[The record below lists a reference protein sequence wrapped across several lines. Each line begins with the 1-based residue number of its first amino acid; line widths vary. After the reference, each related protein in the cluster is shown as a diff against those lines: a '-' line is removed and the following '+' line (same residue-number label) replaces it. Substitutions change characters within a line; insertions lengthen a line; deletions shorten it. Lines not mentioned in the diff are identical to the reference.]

1 MKLIKAASNFAL
13 GKIQTA
19 DRKLR
24 FWGLRGG
31 ILLALAA
38 PMGLGIGLLD
48 SGTGFAV
55 GAVLAGSGFV
65 LIMIGVG
72 Y

>member
-1 MKLIKAASNFAL
+1 LKLVKPASNFVL
-13 GKIQTA
+13 EKIQMA

-31 ILLALAA
+31 LLLVLAV

-65 LIMIGVG
+65 LVMIGVG
-72 Y
+72 